1 MRHVITRMGEAA
13 ISLPATI
20 RSTWALLLGV
30 AFMMLGV
37 GLQSTLLGLRAT
49 LEGFPTVVT
58 GIIMSAYYAG
68 FVGGSLLTPLMVNR
82 VGHVRVFAALASLAS
97 VAVLVHGVVLVP
109 WVWMMMRLLSGFCMA
124 GLYIV
129 AESWLNGRAT
139 NESRGQLLSVYMVI
153 TLGGLGVGQFLLNL
167 ADPAGVMLF
176 LLASALVSLAV
187 VPISLT
193 RGDAPVDEEPQ
204 SLGLKALWR
213 VSPLGV
219 VGVMAEGIA
228 AAAFYGMGAVYAK
241 TQGMDA
247 FQVSLFM
254 AAVTFGGMLLQ
265 WPVGHASDRFD
276 RRFII
281 AATSFVGA
289 LAAVVAVFTAG
300 VTQLIAVAL
309 VGGTM
314 LPLYSLSVAHTN
326 DFLKPSQMVAASG
339 SMILLS
345 GAMAIAGPIAG
356 SLWMQWMGPS
366 GFFWFIAASLGVAGA
381 FAVYR
386 NFQSQLPHRQRHHA
400 APVSLVDRPGGT
412 RLRTEDAT
420 GLDEED

>member
-1 MRHVITRMGEAA
+1 
-13 ISLPATI
+13 
-20 RSTWALLLGV
+20 
-30 AFMMLGV
+30 MMLGV

-193 RGDAPVDEEPQ
+193 RGDAPADEEPQ

-219 VGVMAEGIA
+219 VGVMAEGMA

-265 WPVGHASDRFD
+265 WPVGRASDRFD

-300 VTQLIAVAL
+300 LTQLIAVAL
-309 VGGTM
+309 LGGTM

-345 GAMAIAGPIAG
+345 GAMAIVGPIAG
-356 SLWMQWMGPS
+356 SLWMQWMGPR

-386 NFQSQLPHRQRHHA
+386 NFQGQLPHRQRHHA

-412 RLRTEDAT
+412 RLRTEEAAEA
-420 GLDEED
+420 DEDS